1 VLVASKEKLK
11 AALGWETRHSALEEI
26 ISSAW
31 EWKQKN
37 PRGYAEAESVHGIA
51 SRVTS

>member
-11 AALGWETRHSALEEI
+11 AALGWEARHSSLEEI

-31 EWKQKN
+31 EWKRRN
-37 PRGYAEAESVHGIA
+37 PRGYAEAVNRNHA
-51 SRVTS
+51 NFLY